1 MRLELFSVTSRI
13 SALARAGRIS
23 CARRL
28 FDQMP
33 QRDSVSWN
41 AMISGYAQLGLHQEA
56 LFLFRSMRSAGAW
69 PDHFTLTATLA
80 ACAGSNDLVYGT
92 KVHALVILLGF
103 QSYLPVNNSL
113 IDMYGKCLCPNS
125 ASKVFEAMSF
135 TNEITWCSLLFAH
148 VNCGNFGAA
157 NDLFVLLPER
167 VQIAWNIMIAGCGR
181 WGDVESCFGLFKD
194 MQVSGSEPDQ
204 WTLSSLMNACSES
217 LEHFHGRMVHA
228 YIIKS
233 GWGIAV
239 ESKNSIL
246 SFYSKL
252 CCVEDVMKLLKSFGT
267 LTLVSS
273 NVIIDAHMKIGDTD
287 KAFLEFQRI
296 PEKNIVSWTSMITG
310 YARNGHGEQALSF
323 FVDMIKNCHK
333 PDDLAFGAVLHACS
347 ILAVLG
353 QGEMIHGCIIC
364 SGFLG
369 KAYVGNGL
377 VNMYAKCGHIE
388 ASSHAFYDIASKDV
402 VSWNA
407 MLFGFGLH
415 GQAKE
420 ALQLFKEMVASGTKP
435 DKVTFIGML
444 MTCSHSGLLEKGGK
458 LFNSMDLEYGVA
470 HEMDHVACMIDML
483 GRGGYLA
490 EARELTEETRGTTT
504 MWDALLGA
512 CSAHVDMEIGTYSG
526 EGLKKRDPHNEMSYV
541 VLSNLYC
548 ASGKWKEAET
558 VRRVMN
564 SQGVRKTPGCSWIE
578 VRNVVTAFVAG
589 NNPHPLMEDLREMLR
604 FLDFETRSSRISV
617 SD

>member
-1 MRLELFSVTSRI
+1 MRSELFSVTSRI
-13 SALARAGRIS
+13 SALARSGRIS
-23 CARRL
+23 CARKL
-28 FDQMP
+28 FDRMP

-41 AMISGYAQLGLHQEA
+41 AMISGYAHLGLHQEA
-56 LFLFRSMRSAGAW
+56 LFLFRSMRFACAR

-103 QSYLPVNNSL
+103 PSYSPVNNSL
-113 IDMYGKCLCPNS
+113 IDMYGKCSCPNS
-125 ASKVFEAMSF
+125 ASKVFEEMSIR
-135 TNEITWCSLLFAH
+135 NEITWCSLLFAH
-148 VNCGNFGAA
+148 VNCGNFSVA
-157 NDLFVLLPER
+157 NNLFVLLPEQ

-181 WGDVESCFGLFKD
+181 WGDVELCFGLFKD
-194 MQVSGSEPDQ
+194 MQVSGCQPDQ
-204 WTLSSLMNACSES
+204 WTLSSLMNTCSES
-217 LEHFHGRMVHA
+217 SNYFHGHMVHA
-228 YIIKS
+228 YIMKS

-252 CCVEDVMKLLKSFGT
+252 CCLEDVMKLLESFGT
-267 LTLVSS
+267 LTVVSL
-273 NVIIDAHMKIGDTD
+273 NVIIDAHMKIGDTN
-287 KAFLEFQRI
+287 KAFLEFQRA

-310 YARNGHGEQALSF
+310 YARNGHGEQALFF
-323 FVDMIKNCHK
+323 FVDMIRNGHK

-347 ILAVLG
+347 ISAMLG
-353 QGEMIHGCIIC
+353 HGEMIHGCIIS
-364 SGFLG
+364 SGFPAN
-369 KAYVGNGL
+369 AYVGNGL

-388 ASSHAFYDIASKDV
+388 ASSRAFNDIAKKDI

-415 GQAKE
+415 GRAKE
-420 ALQLFKEMVASGTKP
+420 ALQLFEEMVASGAKP

-458 LFNSMDLEYGVA
+458 LFKLMNLEYGIA

-490 EARELTEETRGTTT
+490 EARKLTEETRGATT

-512 CSAHVDMEIGTYSG
+512 CSAHVDTEIGTYSG
-526 EGLKKRDPHNEMSYV
+526 EGLKVMDPQNEMSYV

-548 ASGKWKEAET
+548 ASGKWKEAEM
-558 VRRVMN
+558 VRQAMS

-578 VRNVVTAFVAG
+578 VRNAVTAFVAG
-589 NNPHPLMEDLREMLR
+589 NNSHPLMEDLHEVLC
-604 FLDFETRSSRISV
+604 FLDFETRSSRILI